1 MKFDKNA
8 FKLASGVVGAVLGMT
23 MAILPVSA
31 SASDDVVIGVVI
43 PTTGPIA
50 PLGIDMRNG
59 YELAVKDAP
68 KVKGANVKLVIEDTQ
83 ANPAMALKKAQKLVI
98 QDKVKVL
105 VGGATSAVVLGLNAQ
120 ADRLN
125 VPIVTT
131 NAQAVQVTGEQC
143 SKFLFRTNPN
153 DAMVGHATA
162 LLMQKKPE
170 MLQKKWF
177 VVYHDMVWGHSNK
190 AEFAKIP
197 GVKIVGEA
205 GRPLGT
211 ADWSSAIAQI
221 QSSGADAIYLATA
234 VGDDMPSFMRQARSF
249 GLKQFMLPPLG
260 MPDSM
265 LQAIGSDGPAL
276 VTGGLF
282 ASWMSEDNNPEM
294 KRFVAAYTAAYK
306 QVPGPQAIQAYAG
319 MRLTLAAMNSA
330 ASLNTPA
337 IIDSLE
343 KTSIDTVIGKLA
355 VRKED
360 HQGMVGTYMS
370 QSVPL
375 KDAKG
380 GATVGWKVLETLPWD
395 AVKVDV
401 AKTGC
406 KGL

>member
-1 MKFDKNA
+1 MKSEKFA
-8 FKLASGVVGAVLGMT
+8 FRLASCVMSFSFGLAMAMLPTHVL
-23 MAILPVSA
+23 AA
-31 SASDDVVIGVVI
+31 EDVVIGVLV
-43 PTTGPIA
+43 PTTGAIA

-68 KVKGANVKLVIEDTQ
+68 NVKGSKVILVIEDTQ
-83 ANPAMALKKAQKLVI
+83 ANPATGLKKAQKLVI
-98 QDKVKVL
+98 QDKAKVL
-105 VGGATSAVVLGLNAQ
+105 VGIASSAVALGLNAQ

-153 DAMVGHATA
+153 DAIVGNATA
-162 LLMQKKPE
+162 LLMKKKPE
-170 MLQKKWF
+170 LLQKKWF
-177 VVYHDMVWGHSNK
+177 VVFHDFVWGQSNK

-205 GRPLGT
+205 GRSMGT

-221 QSSGADAIYLATA
+221 QASGADAIYLALA
-234 VGDDMPSFMRQARSF
+234 VGDDMPGFIRQARSF

-265 LQAIGSDGPAL
+265 LEALGADGPGF

-282 ASWMSEDNNPEM
+282 GSWMTEDTNKEM
-294 KRFVAAYTAAYK
+294 KRFVTAYAAAYK
-306 QVPGPQAIQAYAG
+306 KVPGPQAIQAYAG
-319 MRLTLAAMNSA
+319 MRLVLAGMNSA
-330 ASLNTPA
+330 VSLSTPD
-337 IIDSLE
+337 IIASLE
-343 KTSIDTVIGKLA
+343 KTSIDTIIGRLSI
-355 VRKED
+355 RKED
-360 HQGMVGTYMS
+360 HQGTVGTFMS
-370 QSVPL
+370 ESVPL
-375 KDAKG
+375 KNAIG
-380 GATVGWKVLETLPWD
+380 GATVGWKVIEALPWD
-395 AVKVDV
+395 TVKVDL